1 MPRLI
6 ASALACAL
14 LVAALAPA
22 APVPQHLMK
31 SPTYYFPTKV
41 GTKLEYEE
49 PGRQLTMI
57 VTAVADRGGAK
68 VVSVGRLGNDDSV
81 SPLMTL
87 CVTGSGLYR
96 VERGGQKLE
105 TPETW
110 LQLPAEI
117 DRSWEYPVGLPSL
130 SPRPVARNTVSGS
143 EEITV
148 PAGTFRCIRV
158 RHVENGRTTLCWY
171 APDVGLVKTEAATW
185 VEVLKSY
192 TPGRE

>member
-1 MPRLI
+1 VPRILTC
-6 ASALACAL
+6 ALACAL

-31 SPTYYFPTKV
+31 QPTYYFPTKV

-57 VTAVADRGGAK
+57 VTAVADRDGAK
-68 VVSVGRLGNDDSV
+68 VVSVGRLGNGDSV
-81 SPLMTL
+81 SPLMTM
-87 CVTGSGLYR
+87 CVSGSGVYR
-96 VERGGQKLE
+96 VERGRQKLE

-110 LQLPAEI
+110 LLLPAEV
-117 DRSWEYPVGLPSL
+117 DREWEYPVGLPSL
-130 SPRPVARNTVSGS
+130 SPRPVARGSVSGI

-148 PAGTFRCIRV
+148 PAGTFRCVRV
-158 RHVENGRTTLCWY
+158 RHFESGRTTLCWY

-192 TPGRE
+192 TPGKD